1 MTRPVKQVSK
11 FIAAVA
17 VLLVVIAWVSP
28 ASAAMIQFKFDG
40 WDGPEL
46 RVFVSRSPALAAD
59 RPVVFVMHGMKRN
72 ADEYREQWH
81 ELAMEHDFLLVVPEF
96 TSEDFPG
103 SRGYALGNRVDEAG
117 RPLPAKESS
126 YAAIE
131 PLFDDVRR
139 RFSLDAKTYA
149 IYGHSA
155 GAQFVHRFLF
165 YEPGAR
171 ISRAVLANAGWYM
184 MPDSGIEY
192 PYGLAGSDVPRE
204 RVEQVLA
211 MPVTVLLG
219 ESDIDTEDPG
229 LRRTPEALA
238 QGAFRLERGRAY
250 FEMARAWSEANG
262 SPFGWQLVTVP
273 NVGHRNA
280 LMAPAALP
288 FLLPEV
294 D

>member
-1 MTRPVKQVSK
+1 ML
-11 FIAAVA
+11 FA
-17 VLLVVIAWVSP
+17 VIAWVSP

-40 WDGPEL
+40 WDGPEM
-46 RVFVSRSPALAAD
+46 RVFVSRSPGLAAD

-81 ELAMEHDFLLVVPEF
+81 ELAMKHDFLLVVPEF
-96 TSEDFPG
+96 TNDEFLG
-103 SRGYALGNRVDEAG
+103 SRGYALGNREDEAR
-117 RPLPAKESS
+117 RPLPPEQWS

-165 YEPGAR
+165 YVPNAR
-171 ISRAVLANAGWYM
+171 VSRAVLANAGWYM
-184 MPDSGIEY
+184 MPDFGIDY
-192 PYGLAGSDVPRE
+192 PYGLSGAGVPRE

-219 ESDIDTEDPG
+219 ESDIDTGDPG

-238 QGAFRLERGRAY
+238 QGAFRLERGRAF
-250 FEMARAWSEANG
+250 FEAAGAWSESNG
-262 SPFGWQLVTVP
+262 SPFGWSLATVP
-273 NVGHRNA
+273 DVGHRNA
-280 LMAPAALP
+280 LMAPAAVP
-288 FLLPEV
+288 FLIPEA